1 MKVRN
6 VKVNVKVIVVGSLQ
20 TNCYILERGES
31 VLIIDPGSD
40 ASLIASNIPSNKKV
54 LGIIITH
61 SHDDHT
67 GALKELMDKYNTRLY
82 NGHNLSE
89 GHHVID
95 NFSFDVLH
103 TPGHLDDSIS
113 IYFKEDKIMFVGD
126 FIFKGGIGRT
136 DLPGAS
142 AYDMKQSIKKILNY
156 PKDIT
161 LMPGHFGVT
170 LLGDEIDNL
179 NYFLTVL

>member
-1 MKVRN
+1 MN
-6 VKVNVKVIVVGSLQ
+6 IKVIVVGSLQ
-20 TNCYILERGES
+20 TNCYILEKGDT
-31 VLIIDPGSD
+31 VIIIDPGAD
-40 ASLIASNIPSNKKV
+40 ADLIANNISSERRV

-67 GALKELMDKYNTRLY
+67 GALQELLVKYNTRLY
-82 NGHNLSE
+82 NGHNLTE
-89 GHHVID
+89 GSHVIE
-95 NFSFDVLH
+95 NFTFDVIH

-113 IYFKEDKIMFVGD
+113 IYFKEEKVMFVGD

-136 DLPGAS
+136 DLNGAS
-142 AYDMKQSIKKILNY
+142 PFDMKQSIKKILNY

-179 NYFLTVL
+179 NYFLTIL

>member
-1 MKVRN
+1 MN
-6 VKVNVKVIVVGSLQ
+6 IKVIVVGSLQ
-20 TNCYILERGES
+20 TNCYIVERGES
-31 VLIIDPGSD
+31 VFIIDPGAD
-40 ASLIASNIPSNKKV
+40 ADVIASNIPSNKKV

-67 GALKELMDKYNTRLY
+67 GALQELLGRYNTRLY
-82 NGHNLSE
+82 SGHNLAE
-89 GHHVID
+89 GHHVIE
-95 NFSFDVLH
+95 NFTFDVIH

-113 IYFKEDKIMFVGD
+113 IYFKEEKVMFVGD

-136 DLPGAS
+136 DLDGAS
-142 AYDMKQSIKKILNY
+142 PFDMKQSIRKILDH
-156 PKDIT
+156 PRDIT

>member
-1 MKVRN
+1 MKIN
-6 VKVNVKVIVVGSLQ
+6 CVIVGSLQ
-20 TNCYILERGES
+20 TNCYILERGNS
-31 VLIIDPGSD
+31 VLIIDPGD
-40 ASLIASNIPSNKKV
+40 NADLIASNISSDKKV

-67 GALKELMDKYNTRLY
+67 GASLELLNKYNTRLY

-89 GHHVID
+89 GNHVIE
-95 NFSFDVLH
+95 NFSFDVIC
-103 TPGHLDDSIS
+103 TPGHMDGSIS
-113 IYFKEDKIMFVGD
+113 IYFKEDKVMFVGD

-136 DLPGAS
+136 DMMGAS
-142 AYDMKQSIKKILNY
+142 PFDMKQSIKKILKY
-156 PKDIT
+156 PSDIT

-170 LLGDEIDNL
+170 TLGAEINNL

>member
-1 MKVRN
+1 MN
-6 VKVNVKVIVVGSLQ
+6 IKVIVVGSLQ
-20 TNCYILERGES
+20 TNCYIIERGES
-31 VLIIDPGSD
+31 VFIIDPGAD
-40 ASLIASNIPSNKKV
+40 ADTIASNIPSDKKV

-67 GALKELMDKYNTRLY
+67 GALQELLGRYNTRLY
-82 NGHNLSE
+82 NGHNLAE
-89 GHHVID
+89 GHHVIE
-95 NFSFDVLH
+95 NFTFDVIH

-113 IYFKEDKIMFVGD
+113 IYFKEEKVMFVGD

-136 DLPGAS
+136 DLDGAS
-142 AYDMKQSIKKILNY
+142 PYDMKQSIKKILNY
-156 PKDIT
+156 PKDTT

-179 NYFLTVL
+179 NYFLTIL